1 MAAIFP
7 PMSSKA
13 EKAEQKA
20 ALKQQKAEA
29 KAAEKAERA
38 AERAAEKAAAAE
50 LKAAQKAADLSAM
63 PPPKSKKPRSA
74 SKKGAKGGFGDELA
88 SAHIEENLRVA
99 GLSPP
104 PPSGL
109 SPVQLAAMLAT
120 QEGGMNGVEFSSLTD
135 LLGASPP
142 LVMSSGFSQ
151 GFTPAMVTPM
161 ENSMA
166 DGSMSD
172 EHISPSQQIS
182 MLLEQE
188 GIKGEPVDMTEAS
201 PFDFSGAMPPSG
213 KSMAPPPSK
222 SPARKRSRTVAG
234 SPAAKSANGLGSAKG
249 SRKKAGAAGADGE
262 MACLPVIPARLSGEF
277 GEVAGEQQRLSD
289 GTILELF
296 DSLAP
301 DQQAAAAEAAALHE
315 FGRGRAAAAP
325 QPPPPTPTAPRCR
338 AARPPR

>member
-1 MAAIFP
+1 
-7 PMSSKA
+7 
-13 EKAEQKA
+13 
-20 ALKQQKAEA
+20 
-29 KAAEKAERA
+29 
-38 AERAAEKAAAAE
+38 
-50 LKAAQKAADLSAM
+50 
-63 PPPKSKKPRSA
+63 
-74 SKKGAKGGFGDELA
+74 
-88 SAHIEENLRVA
+88 
-99 GLSPP
+99 
-104 PPSGL
+104 
-109 SPVQLAAMLAT
+109 
-120 QEGGMNGVEFSSLTD
+120 MNGVEFSSLTD

-277 GEVAGEQQRLSD
+277 GEVAGEGGKRLSD
-289 GTILELF
+289 GAILELF

-301 DQQAAAAEAAALHE
+301 DQQAAAAEAGGL
-315 FGRGRAAAAP
+315 FMSSTRPPPPRGLGRRRRRRRKDGGDAAAAP
-325 QPPPPTPTAPRCR
+325 APR
-338 AARPPR
+338 